1 MNSNKRLNIL
11 HFPSTHATIKEKKHF
26 LEWRVAMDIP
36 ALSTQL
42 AVADAMT
49 QYGTAVLAK
58 TLETLEVQGDAV
70 IKMMEKSVQPHL
82 GQSIDI
88 RL

>member
-1 MNSNKRLNIL
+1 
-11 HFPSTHATIKEKKHF
+11 
-26 LEWRVAMDIP
+26 MDIP

-58 TLETLEVQGDAV
+58 TLETLEVQGAAV

>member
-1 MNSNKRLNIL
+1 
-11 HFPSTHATIKEKKHF
+11 
-26 LEWRVAMDIP
+26 MDIP

-88 RL
+88 RLSDRIIVHPKRTTPKKKAKK

>member
-1 MNSNKRLNIL
+1 
-11 HFPSTHATIKEKKHF
+11 
-26 LEWRVAMDIP
+26 MDIP

-70 IKMMEKSVQPHL
+70 IKMMEKSVQHL
-82 GQSIDI
+82 GDLI
-88 RL
+88 

>member
-1 MNSNKRLNIL
+1 
-11 HFPSTHATIKEKKHF
+11 
-26 LEWRVAMDIP
+26 MDIP

-58 TLETLEVQGDAV
+58 ALETMEVQGAAT
-70 IKMMEKSVQPHL
+70 IKMMENSVQPHL
-82 GQSIDI
+82 GQNIDI